1 MSKIYKLSKS
11 KLLSFRQCPK
21 RLWLQTHRPELAEID
36 DATSSVMA
44 SGTYVGETFRETYPD
59 GVLVDTDDLVSALEM
74 TRAFIASNHASP
86 IFEATFQANDVL
98 VRIDMLAPVEGGYR
112 LVEVKSSTSVKNY
125 HLDDATIQTWVAQN
139 AGIPI
144 LKTEVAHIDNRFV
157 YQGDEQ
163 YEGLFAEE
171 NVDAAVTERLPQ
183 VIHWVRDAQTM
194 LQGEEPGICAGAQC
208 YDPFACPFVG
218 YCRRDED
225 SAEFPVEILP
235 RNYGLA
241 ANLKADGYADLRDVP
256 EDRLEK
262 AIHQKVQRVTKSGIP
277 ELNSEAGRLV
287 RVLPYPRYYLDFET
301 IAFAVPRW
309 ANTRPYQQVPF
320 QFSCHIEL
328 APGTVAP
335 SSFLSTDGTDPRRA
349 FALAVIEAVNPK
361 LLHDLGLQESAPGP
375 VLVYNAAFER
385 KRIEE
390 LAAMVDIPQT
400 GWILLARQPSKD
412 AFEPVDNTLRNT
424 LLITVFLSIPLLAV
438 LLAALSHLLQ
448 PFARLAGELH
458 DMADGTR
465 PMTPLR
471 THSTDEVA
479 DVAQSFNRLQ
489 DHLLKQEQ
497 RLIEMAHH
505 DNLTG
510 LPNRLTIMGRL
521 ENDLLRFHRNTQG
534 LALLF
539 LDLDGFKPVNDD
551 YGHQV
556 GDLLLIEIAQRL
568 QACVRDVDTV
578 ARLGGDEFLILLS
591 ATEAPVEA
599 AVRVAQEC
607 IKALQV
613 PIRIGDLSISV
624 GVSIGIATTNPA
636 DSLPATAAQLVSDAD
651 VAMYQAKAE
660 GRNRYAIH
668 PIQSTQEIE
677 KHV

>member
-44 SGTYVGETFRETYPD
+44 SGTYVGETFREIYPD

-74 TRAFIASNHASP
+74 TQALIASNHASP
-86 IFEATFQANDVL
+86 IFEATFQANNVL

-139 AGIPI
+139 TGISI

-183 VIHWVRDAQTM
+183 VIHWVRDAQAM

-218 YCRRDED
+218 YCRRNED
-225 SAEFPVEILP
+225 AAEFPVEILP

-262 AIHQKVQRVTKSGIP
+262 AIHQKVLRVTKSGIP

-287 RVLPYPRYYLDFET
+287 RSLPYPRYYLDFET
-301 IAFAVPRW
+301 INFAVPRW

-320 QFSCHIEL
+320 QFSCHVEL
-328 APGTVAP
+328 APGTVGP

-361 LLHDLGLQESAPGP
+361 LLHDLDIQDSAPGP

-390 LAAMVDIPQT
+390 LAATFPDLADELFAINDRIVD
-400 GWILLARQPSKD
+400 LLPITRQHYYHPEMRGSWSLKAVLPTIGAGLGYDGMTVANGGMAQD
-412 AFEPVDNTLRNT
+412 AFLEMIDVGTEADRKEELRQG
-424 LLITVFLSIPLLAV
+424 LLDYC
-438 LLAALSHLLQ
+438 ALDTYALLQ
-448 PFARLAGELH
+448 L
-458 DMADGTR
+458 
-465 PMTPLR
+465 
-471 THSTDEVA
+471 V
-479 DVAQSFNRLQ
+479 
-489 DHLLKQEQ
+489 
-497 RLIEMAHH
+497 
-505 DNLTG
+505 
-510 LPNRLTIMGRL
+510 
-521 ENDLLRFHRNTQG
+521 
-534 LALLF
+534 
-539 LDLDGFKPVNDD
+539 
-551 YGHQV
+551 
-556 GDLLLIEIAQRL
+556 
-568 QACVRDVDTV
+568 
-578 ARLGGDEFLILLS
+578 EFFS
-591 ATEAPVEA
+591 
-599 AVRVAQEC
+599 
-607 IKALQV
+607 K
-613 PIRIGDLSISV
+613 G
-624 GVSIGIATTNPA
+624 
-636 DSLPATAAQLVSDAD
+636 
-651 VAMYQAKAE
+651 K
-660 GRNRYAIH
+660 
-668 PIQSTQEIE
+668 
-677 KHV
+677 